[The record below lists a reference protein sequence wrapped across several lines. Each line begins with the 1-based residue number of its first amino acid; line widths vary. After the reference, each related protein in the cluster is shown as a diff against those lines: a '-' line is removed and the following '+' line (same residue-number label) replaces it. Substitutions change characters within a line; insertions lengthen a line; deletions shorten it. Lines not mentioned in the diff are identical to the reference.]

1 MADKKESKLKALI
14 NRITVFVTKDIW
26 SFELYQKG
34 PLRRAIANTVK
45 VVVIAVRTFL
55 DDKVMT
61 KAAALTYSTLFAI
74 VPILA
79 LIFAVARGF
88 GFENVLNTLIEEGI
102 VHTDSTLAVNDGIL
116 NTDSLNIAYHSGAS
130 MDSIILYSDAMSSD
144 TLSTSAPIAEST
156 GGNGTLKTVMQ
167 FIDGYMKYVSSGA
180 FIGIGLLFLLFS
192 VYSLADGI
200 EANLNSIWHVKK
212 SRRMGRKITDYFSL
226 ILLIPIGIICLC
238 GMSVLASKILSQMEG
253 FQLLGGFAK
262 FIIEDALPYVLAGLI
277 LTGFYIFMPNT
288 KVRFKY
294 AIIPGIIAGCL
305 FQVLQNLYFN
315 GQFSLSSYNA
325 IYGGFAALPLFLL
338 WLNVS
343 WAIILF
349 GCELA
354 YVSQNNDN
362 FNYFKEPDK
371 ISRRHEDFYSLMVMA
386 CICKRFNRHETAL
399 TRKELADEL
408 HIPLRY
414 VVSALDTLTDSNLL
428 ETVLQN
434 DEREPAYVP
443 ATDTKQLTVVKVL
456 SSINNCGYCDL
467 DHALDSSI
475 REALLKIDNERK
487 SLSGDIWS
495 TPLVDL

>member
-14 NRITVFVTKDIW
+14 NRITVFVSKDIW

-88 GFENVLNTLIEEGI
+88 GFENIVTGLLKNGI
-102 VHTDSTLAVNDGIL
+102 IGENE
-116 NTDSLNIAYHSGAS
+116 SLNS
-130 MDSIILYSDAMSSD
+130 
-144 TLSTSAPIAEST
+144 
-156 GGNGTLKTVMQ
+156 VMQ
-167 FIDGYMKYVSSGA
+167 FIDGYMQYVSSGA

-238 GMSVLASKILSQMEG
+238 GMSMLASSVLSHMEG

-262 FIIEDALPYVLAGLI
+262 FIIEDALPYVIAGFI

-305 FQVLQNLYFN
+305 FQALQNLYFD

-371 ISRRHEDFYSLMVMA
+371 ISRRHKDFYSLMVMA

-414 VVSALDTLTDSNLL
+414 VVSSLDTLTDSGLL

-443 ATDTKQLTVVKVL
+443 ATDTGQLTVAKVL
-456 SSINNCGYCDL
+456 YAINNSGYCDL
-467 DHALDSSI
+467 DHALDSKI

>member
-1 MADKKESKLKALI
+1 MADKKESKLHVFIERVKK
-14 NRITVFVTKDIW
+14 FVTKDIW

-88 GFENVLNTLIEEGI
+88 GFENIVTGLLKNGI
-102 VHTDSTLAVNDGIL
+102 IGENE
-116 NTDSLNIAYHSGAS
+116 SLNS
-130 MDSIILYSDAMSSD
+130 
-144 TLSTSAPIAEST
+144 
-156 GGNGTLKTVMQ
+156 VMQ
-167 FIDGYMKYVSSGA
+167 FIDGYMQYVSSGA

-238 GMSVLASKILSQMEG
+238 GMSALASSVLSHMEG

-262 FIIEDALPYVLAGLI
+262 FIIEDALPYVVAGLI

-305 FQVLQNLYFN
+305 FQALQNLYFN

>member
-1 MADKKESKLKALI
+1 MADKKESKLHVFIERVKK
-14 NRITVFVTKDIW
+14 FVTKDIW

-34 PLRRAIANTVK
+34 PLRRAVANVVK

-88 GFENVLNTLIEEGI
+88 GFENIVTSLLQNGI
-102 VHTDSTLAVNDGIL
+102 IGENE
-116 NTDSLNIAYHSGAS
+116 SLNA
-130 MDSIILYSDAMSSD
+130 
-144 TLSTSAPIAEST
+144 
-156 GGNGTLKTVMQ
+156 VMQ
-167 FIDGYMKYVSSGA
+167 FIDGYMQYVSSGA

-200 EANLNSIWHVKK
+200 EGNLNAIWHVKQ
-212 SRRMGRKITDYFSL
+212 SRGMGRKITDYFSL
-226 ILLIPIGIICLC
+226 ILLIPIGIICLS
-238 GMSVLASKILSQMEG
+238 GLSVLASSILSRMQG
-253 FQLLGGFAK
+253 FQLLGGFVQ
-262 FIIEDALPYVLAGLI
+262 FLVFALPYLVAGLI
-277 LTGFYIFMPNT
+277 FTGFYIFMPNT
-288 KVRFKY
+288 KVKFKY
-294 AIIPGIIAGCL
+294 AVIPGFIAGCL
-305 FQVLQNLYFN
+305 FQVLQKLYFS
-315 GQFSLSSYNA
+315 GQLALSSYNQ
-325 IYGGFAALPLFLL
+325 IYGGFAALPLFLF
-338 WLNVS
+338 WLNIS
-343 WAIILF
+343 WSIILF
-349 GCELA
+349 GCQLA
-354 YVSQNNDN
+354 YVSQNNDH

-371 ISRRHEDFYSLMVMA
+371 ISRKHEDFYCLMVMSL
-386 CICKRFNRHETAL
+386 ICKRFNRHERAL

-414 VVSALDTLTDSNLL
+414 VVASLDTLTDAKLL
-428 ETVLQN
+428 ETVLKG

-456 SSINNCGYCDL
+456 AAINNSGYCDI

-475 REALLKIDNERK
+475 REALLKIDSERK

-495 TPLVDL
+495 TPLADL

>member
-61 KAAALTYSTLFAI
+61 RAAALTYSTLFAI

-88 GFENVLNTLIEEGI
+88 GFENIVTGLLKNGI
-102 VHTDSTLAVNDGIL
+102 IGENE
-116 NTDSLNIAYHSGAS
+116 SLNS
-130 MDSIILYSDAMSSD
+130 
-144 TLSTSAPIAEST
+144 
-156 GGNGTLKTVMQ
+156 VMQ
-167 FIDGYMKYVSSGA
+167 FIDGYMQYVSSGA

-238 GMSVLASKILSQMEG
+238 GMSALASSVLSHMEG

-262 FIIEDALPYVLAGLI
+262 FIIEDALPYVVAGLI

-305 FQVLQNLYFN
+305 FQALQNLYFN
-315 GQFSLSSYNA
+315 GQFSLTSYNA

-362 FNYFKEPDK
+362 FNYFKEPEK

-414 VVSALDTLTDSNLL
+414 VVSSLDTLTDSGLL

-456 SSINNCGYCDL
+456 SAINNSGYCDL
-467 DHALDSSI
+467 DHALDSNI
-475 REALLKIDNERK
+475 REALFKIDNERK

>member
-1 MADKKESKLKALI
+1 MADKKESKLHVFIERVKK
-14 NRITVFVTKDIW
+14 FVTKDIW

-34 PLRRAIANTVK
+34 PLRRAVANVVK

-79 LIFAVARGF
+79 LIFAVARGL

-102 VHTDSTLAVNDGIL
+102 VHTESTVAES
-116 NTDSLNIAYHSGAS
+116 TDSLSIAYQSVAS
-130 MDSIILYSDAMSSD
+130 MDSTILYSDALTSD
-144 TLSTSAPIAEST
+144 SLSIAAPIAQSSDS
-156 GGNGTLKTVMQ
+156 NQTLKTVMQ
-167 FIDGYMKYVSSGA
+167 FIDGYMKYVSGGA
-180 FIGIGLLFLLFS
+180 FVGIGLLFLLFS

-200 EANLNSIWHVKK
+200 ESNLNAIWHVKK
-212 SRRMGRKITDYFSL
+212 SRGMGRKITDYFSL
-226 ILLIPIGIICLC
+226 ILLIPIGIICLS
-238 GMSVLASKILSQMEG
+238 GLSVLASSIMSRMQG
-253 FQLLGGFAK
+253 FQLLGGFVK
-262 FIIEDALPYVLAGLI
+262 FLVFAMPYLLAGLI
-277 LTGFYIFMPNT
+277 FTGFYIFMPNT
-288 KVRFKY
+288 KVKFKY
-294 AIIPGIIAGCL
+294 AVIPGFIAGCL
-305 FQVLQNLYFN
+305 FQVLQQLYFS
-315 GQFSLSSYNA
+315 GQLALSSYNQ

-362 FNYFKEPDK
+362 FNYFKEPEK

-414 VVSALDTLTDSNLL
+414 VVSSLDTLTDSGLL

-443 ATDTKQLTVVKVL
+443 ATDTGQLTVVKVL
-456 SSINNCGYCDL
+456 SAINNCGYCDL
-467 DHALDSSI
+467 DHALDSKI

>member
-1 MADKKESKLKALI
+1 MADKKEGKLKALI

-61 KAAALTYSTLFAI
+61 RAAALTYSTLFAI

-88 GFENVLNTLIEEGI
+88 GFENIVTGLLKNGI
-102 VHTDSTLAVNDGIL
+102 IGENE
-116 NTDSLNIAYHSGAS
+116 SLNS
-130 MDSIILYSDAMSSD
+130 
-144 TLSTSAPIAEST
+144 
-156 GGNGTLKTVMQ
+156 VMQ
-167 FIDGYMKYVSSGA
+167 FIDGYMQYVSSGA

-238 GMSVLASKILSQMEG
+238 GMSALASSVLSHMEG

-262 FIIEDALPYVLAGLI
+262 FIIEDALPYVVAGLI

-305 FQVLQNLYFN
+305 FQALQNLYFN

-414 VVSALDTLTDSNLL
+414 VVSSLDTLTDSGLL

-456 SSINNCGYCDL
+456 SAINNSGYCDL
-467 DHALDSSI
+467 DHALDSNI
-475 REALLKIDNERK
+475 REALFKIDNERK

>member
-61 KAAALTYSTLFAI
+61 RAAALTYSTLFAI

-88 GFENVLNTLIEEGI
+88 GFENIVTGLLKNGI
-102 VHTDSTLAVNDGIL
+102 IGENE
-116 NTDSLNIAYHSGAS
+116 SLNS
-130 MDSIILYSDAMSSD
+130 
-144 TLSTSAPIAEST
+144 
-156 GGNGTLKTVMQ
+156 VMQ
-167 FIDGYMKYVSSGA
+167 FIDGYMQYVSSGA

-238 GMSVLASKILSQMEG
+238 GMSALASSVLSHMEG

-262 FIIEDALPYVLAGLI
+262 FIIEDALPYVVAGLI

-305 FQVLQNLYFN
+305 FQALQNLYFN

-414 VVSALDTLTDSNLL
+414 VVSSLDTLTDSGLL

-456 SSINNCGYCDL
+456 SAINNSGYCDL
-467 DHALDSSI
+467 DHALDSNI
-475 REALLKIDNERK
+475 REALFKIDNERK